1 MIEYTIAIDPSINS
15 LGYAIFRGTELVKY
29 GLVKQPEITKQAADE
44 EVSGH
49 MVRGH
54 ESVNLCKCMLQL
66 RLLSKFRRYS
76 KRYVLKTALGGA
88 IRVLPFLT

>member
-44 EVSGH
+44 ERIWN
-49 MVRGH
+49 MVTDLSN
-54 ESVNLCKCMLQL
+54 ELVQCMLQL
-66 RLLSKFRRYS
+66 ETVEQGLAGINTR
-76 KRYVLKTALGGA
+76 
-88 IRVLPFLT
+88 